1 MAYVL
6 EPGEGILQQNNTS
19 VTGGLQID
27 YAKAMLTSRYIVF
40 LEESEDE
47 EEEYDEVAKLPLSN
61 LRIFQNKPQI
71 FIAGDSLEPEMQVY
85 FNDMTLTMH
94 FDIFRPSKC
103 KEAYQKWIDSISSV
117 VSSWPCQTN
126 AQPTSLNS
134 PAMTSVS
141 QMPSGIVPTQR
152 NFCGNCGQRIDMDAR
167 FCKYCGNRL

>member
-19 VTGGLQID
+19 VTGELQFD
-27 YAKAMLTSRYIVF
+27 YVKAMLTSRYIVF

-47 EEEYDEVAKLPLSN
+47 ENEYYEVAKLSLSN

-71 FIAGDSLEPEMQVY
+71 FIAGDSLEPEMQIY
-85 FNDMTLTMH
+85 FNDMTITMH

-126 AQPTSLNS
+126 AQTASLNN

-141 QMPSGIVPTQR
+141 QKPLEVVSPQR
-152 NFCGNCGQRIDMDAR
+152 NFCGNCGQRIDADAR